1 MNYNIYAICGNEL
14 YVFNSKEEAKDF
26 FSECYYSSE
35 GSERSRYA
43 SILVGLNY
51 NNICKDDISTEC
63 MGINIKENGSENIIY
78 SSLPHKMPIKDTIDY
93 FQTKVLPILKVAND
107 YDVDFHRKI
116 PFEHFGADEDSSFMA
131 SFTDFYNKILNDKLQ
146 NAETIEKS
154 DGKYEMI
161 INDNSI
167 IDLCAWD
174 NLENVIYNV
183 ETIKQELN
191 LDNELLPRNLIT
203 RKCYFFN
210 VGVTFDINDF
220 DRAYDVWNCNG
231 NACKSDIINGLSC
244 ENYGVN
250 FNKNMTRDYI
260 KQYVE
265 EGCNNTYGY
274 IVVKNIELP
283 QEEWNEIDEELVKNY
298 GYDDLEDARENGFIP
313 FDFEQF
319 EESCSYYEQ
328 PSESYLKTGN
338 YFLINKINIYDQ
350 KTALE
355 KNYNAVS
362 KMLNE
367 LYDEKIGLEQE
378 I

>member
-1 MNYNIYAICGNEL
+1 
-14 YVFNSKEEAKDF
+14 
-26 FSECYYSSE
+26 
-35 GSERSRYA
+35 
-43 SILVGLNY
+43 
-51 NNICKDDISTEC
+51 
-63 MGINIKENGSENIIY
+63 
-78 SSLPHKMPIKDTIDY
+78 
-93 FQTKVLPILKVAND
+93 
-107 YDVDFHRKI
+107 
-116 PFEHFGADEDSSFMA
+116 
-131 SFTDFYNKILNDKLQ
+131 
-146 NAETIEKS
+146 
-154 DGKYEMI
+154 
-161 INDNSI
+161 
-167 IDLCAWD
+167 
-174 NLENVIYNV
+174 
-183 ETIKQELN
+183 
-191 LDNELLPRNLIT
+191 
-203 RKCYFFN
+203 
-210 VGVTFDINDF
+210 
-220 DRAYDVWNCNG
+220 
-231 NACKSDIINGLSC
+231 
-244 ENYGVN
+244 
-250 FNKNMTRDYI
+250 MTRDYI

-274 IVVKNIELP
+274 IVAKNIELP